1 MLTASCVLRWKAAGT
16 ENVEPQEKVKP
27 ELLQQETLAI
37 C

>member
-16 ENVEPQEKVKP
+16 ESVEPQEKVKP